1 MSIYIDFAKGK
12 KCWNIYE
19 TVYTCIRCGCC
30 SKDKNE
36 RYKNRVRVL
45 KRLLQEEY
53 NFNDWDDDPE
63 LKAIQ
68 ERNIKSNIRYFK
80 KKLRYYEKIQSRKE
94 TGGTKNETNL

>member
-1 MSIYIDFAKGK
+1 MVRGESEMSIVIDFAKGR
-12 KCWNIYE
+12 KCWNVYE

-30 SKDKNE
+30 AKDKKA

-45 KRLLQEEY
+45 KRLLQEQY
-53 NFNDWDDDPE
+53 NFIDWNDDPE

-80 KKLRYYEKIQSRKE
+80 KKLRYYEKLLDS
-94 TGGTKNETNL
+94 

>member
-1 MSIYIDFAKGK
+1 MSIVIDFAKGR
-12 KCWNIYE
+12 KCWNVYE

-30 SKDKNE
+30 AKDKKA

-45 KRLLQEEY
+45 KRLLQEQY
-53 NFNDWDDDPE
+53 NFIDWNDDPE

-80 KKLRYYEKIQSRKE
+80 KKLRYYEKLLDS
-94 TGGTKNETNL
+94 

>member
-45 KRLLQEEY
+45 KRLLQKEY

-94 TGGTKNETNL
+94 TGGAKNETNL